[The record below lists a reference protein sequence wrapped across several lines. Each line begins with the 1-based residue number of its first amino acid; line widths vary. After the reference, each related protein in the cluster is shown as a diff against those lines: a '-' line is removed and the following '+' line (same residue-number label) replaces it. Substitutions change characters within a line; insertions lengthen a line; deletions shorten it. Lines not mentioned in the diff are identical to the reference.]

1 MVLFVNSIGGALY
14 KHGVDIVVM
23 ITKWLCLLALRSASV
38 LCTVILYVIS
48 SRGILYEHGAHI
60 VVLFYTQYLCL
71 LFHKAEPFILTF
83 LLNTV
88 IVVNRE
94 EEGGGAAVLSN
105 ILNPHPVFL

>member
-1 MVLFVNSIGGALY
+1 M
-14 KHGVDIVVM
+14 
-23 ITKWLCLLALRSASV
+23 
-38 LCTVILYVIS
+38 ILYVIS

-94 EEGGGAAVLSN
+94 EEGGLLYFPVHKPILSILLYTVIVVNRVEEGAALLSSA
-105 ILNPHPVFL
+105 

>member
-1 MVLFVNSIGGALY
+1 M
-14 KHGVDIVVM
+14 
-23 ITKWLCLLALRSASV
+23 
-38 LCTVILYVIS
+38 ILYVIS

-94 EEGGGAAVLSN
+94 EEGGPAVLFN

>member
-1 MVLFVNSIGGALY
+1 M
-14 KHGVDIVVM
+14 
-23 ITKWLCLLALRSASV
+23 
-38 LCTVILYVIS
+38 ILYVIS

-94 EEGGGAAVLSN
+94 EEGGGGAVLSN

>member
-1 MVLFVNSIGGALY
+1 M
-14 KHGVDIVVM
+14 
-23 ITKWLCLLALRSASV
+23 
-38 LCTVILYVIS
+38 ILYVIS

>member
-1 MVLFVNSIGGALY
+1 M
-14 KHGVDIVVM
+14 
-23 ITKWLCLLALRSASV
+23 
-38 LCTVILYVIS
+38 ILYVIS

-94 EEGGGAAVLSN
+94 EEGGGIIIRSDLISLTVVMFV
-105 ILNPHPVFL
+105 ILLWGNPL